1 MDKLYDIAIIGA
13 GPAGIGTAIESFIFG
28 IKDILL
34 IEKAD
39 NHSATIRT
47 FYKDNKR
54 VDKDWMGQKVECEG
68 RIVFMDGTKETT
80 LDLFDKLLDKH
91 KIETRFNTEVE
102 KVEKKGEI
110 FTISTTD
117 NHIFKARNVVI
128 AIGKMGKPNKPSCKI
143 PPSVKQFVNFNLDKC
158 SKGEKILVVGGGN
171 SAAEYAYFLAD
182 TNDVTLNYRRNK
194 FTRLNP
200 ENLRIVEE
208 YTKSGKLRLKMG
220 VDIESLESEHGKP
233 KVNFTDGTSEVYDRI
248 IYAIGGTTPTEFL
261 KKCGIELE
269 GKKVEVDENYQTKT
283 PGLYAAGDIV
293 TETGGSIAIAL
304 NHGYAIAKHIAQK
317 SKAHES
323 ASEL

>member
-1 MDKLYDIAIIGA
+1 MDKIYDIAIIGA
-13 GPAGIGTAIESFIFG
+13 GPAGIGTAIESYIFG

-54 VDKDWMGQKVECEG
+54 VDKDWMGQSVECEG

-80 LDLFDKLLDKH
+80 LDLFDNLLDKH
-91 KIETRFNTEVE
+91 KIETMFNTEVE
-102 KVEKKGEI
+102 KVEKDGDI
-110 FTISTTD
+110 FIIYTTNND
-117 NHIFKARNVVI
+117 KYLAKNVVV
-128 AIGKMGKPNKPSCKI
+128 AIGKMGKPNKPSYKI
-143 PPSVKQFVNFNLDKC
+143 PPSIKQFVNFNLDKC
-158 SKGEKILVVGGGN
+158 GKGEKILVVGGGN

-182 TNDVTLNYRRNK
+182 SNNVTLNYRRDK

-200 ENLRIVEE
+200 ENQKIVDE
-208 YTKSGKLRLKMG
+208 YAKSGKLKLKLG
-220 VDIESLESEHGKP
+220 VDITSLESEHGKP
-233 KVNFTDGTSEVYDRI
+233 KVNFTDGSNEIYDRI

-269 GKKVEVDENYQTKT
+269 GGKKVAVDENYETKT
-283 PGLYAAGDIV
+283 PGLFAAGDIV

-304 NHGYAIAKHIAQK
+304 NHGFAIAKCIK
-317 SKAHES
+317 ERITN
-323 ASEL
+323 

>member
-1 MDKLYDIAIIGA
+1 MDKVYDIAIIGA
-13 GPAGIGTAIESFIFG
+13 GPAGIGTAIESYIFG

-80 LDLFDKLLDKH
+80 LDLFDQLLDKH
-91 KIETRFNTEVE
+91 KVETAFNTEVE
-102 KVEKKGEI
+102 KVEKQGDI
-110 FTISTTD
+110 FEISTT
-117 NHIFKARNVVI
+117 NNETFKARNVVI
-128 AIGKMGKPNKPSCKI
+128 AIGKMGKPNKPSYKI
-143 PPSVKQFVNFNLDKC
+143 PPSIKQFVNFNLDKC

-182 TNDVTLNYRRNK
+182 TNDVTLNYRRDR

-200 ENLRIVEE
+200 ENLRILEE
-208 YTKSGKLRLKMG
+208 YSKSGKLRLKLG
-220 VDIESLESEHGKP
+220 VDIKNLESEHGKP
-233 KVNFTDGTSEVYDRI
+233 KVNFTDGSSEVYDRI

-261 KKCGIELE
+261 KKCGIELK

-317 SKAHES
+317 SNAHES
-323 ASEL
+323 GSEP

>member
-28 IKDILL
+28 IEDILL

-80 LDLFDKLLDKH
+80 LDLFDRLLDRH

-102 KVEKKGEI
+102 KVEKDGDI
-110 FTISTTD
+110 FVITTTNND
-117 NHIFKARNVVI
+117 KYHAKNVVV
-128 AIGKMGKPNKPSCKI
+128 AIGKMGKPNKPSYKI
-143 PPSVKQFVNFNLDKC
+143 PPSIKQFVNFNLDKC
-158 SKGEKILVVGGGN
+158 GKGEKILVVGGGN

-182 TNDVTLNYRRNK
+182 TNDVTLNYRREK

-200 ENLRIVEE
+200 ENEKIVEE
-208 YTKSGKLRLKMG
+208 YAKNGKLRLKLG
-220 VDIESLESEHGKP
+220 VDITSLESEHGKP
-233 KVNFTDGTSEVYDRI
+233 KVNFTNGSSEVYDRI

-261 KKCGIELE
+261 KKCGIEPE
-269 GKKVEVDENYQTKT
+269 GKKVAVDEHYQTKT
-283 PGLYAAGDIV
+283 PGLFAAGDIV

-304 NHGYAIAKHIAQK
+304 NHGYAIAKFIKERLK
-317 SKAHES
+317 S
-323 ASEL
+323 